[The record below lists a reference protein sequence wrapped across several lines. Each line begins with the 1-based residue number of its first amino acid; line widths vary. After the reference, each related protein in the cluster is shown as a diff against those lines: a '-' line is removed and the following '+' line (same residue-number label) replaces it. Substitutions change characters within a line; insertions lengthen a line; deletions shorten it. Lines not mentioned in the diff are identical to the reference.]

1 MKTGTRNVTHTS
13 SNIKKGYRI
22 DVTMTLN
29 PKPSGIGS
37 SVSGKVY
44 GA

>member
-1 MKTGTRNVTHTS
+1 MKRIISIVLS
-13 SNIKKGYRI
+13 LLI